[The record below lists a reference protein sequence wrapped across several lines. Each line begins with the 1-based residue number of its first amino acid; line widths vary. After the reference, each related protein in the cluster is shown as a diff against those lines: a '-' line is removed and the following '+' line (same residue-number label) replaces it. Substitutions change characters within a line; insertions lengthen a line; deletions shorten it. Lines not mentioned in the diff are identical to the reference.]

1 MTLRDAI
8 YFEDISEVKKILE
21 AEPNLID
28 EKDEKGVLMALLAA
42 KTGNLK
48 LVRYIVE
55 YSRASMNITDNNQK
69 NMLHYA
75 AMSGNV
81 DVCKYLVER
90 VGISPLSGDINL
102 LTPYEIA
109 RQNKFF
115 DLEDYFK
122 EVTGASL
129 ENKIGRASCRERV

>member
-1 MTLRDAI
+1 MTIREAI
-8 YFEDISEVKKILE
+8 YFENIPEVKRILE
-21 AEPNLID
+21 DKPELID
-28 EKDEKGVLMALLAA
+28 EKDEKGMLMALLAA

-55 YSRASMNITDNNQK
+55 YSRASMNITDDNNK

-81 DVCKYLVER
+81 DTCRYLVEK
-90 VGISPLSGDINL
+90 VGISPLSGDIYL

-109 RQNKFF
+109 RLF
-115 DLEDYFK
+115 
-122 EVTGASL
+122 
-129 ENKIGRASCRERV
+129 

>member
-90 VGISPLSGDINL
+90 VGISPLSGDL
-102 LTPYEIA
+102 PCL
-109 RQNKFF
+109 
-115 DLEDYFK
+115 
-122 EVTGASL
+122 
-129 ENKIGRASCRERV
+129 

>member
-21 AEPNLID
+21 ADPNLID

-55 YSRASMNITDNNQK
+55 Y
-69 NMLHYA
+69 
-75 AMSGNV
+75 
-81 DVCKYLVER
+81 
-90 VGISPLSGDINL
+90 
-102 LTPYEIA
+102 
-109 RQNKFF
+109 
-115 DLEDYFK
+115 
-122 EVTGASL
+122 
-129 ENKIGRASCRERV
+129 